1 MSQHNQFETQTSG
14 SIQTRCRL
22 LKKSLHQGD
31 SLSSPF
37 NCPKGLLCR
46 GGSRKSCVSVRPLS
60 GLRCPVSG
68 LRVRT
73 IFDPVSELENEDT
86 SAISEKKRSEKGPK
100 CDIWFQVRDGSR
112 PKNNSNL
119 VTFRTS
125 QDSDEA
131 LIILV
136 RLPFGRPCS
145 AGQF

>member
-1 MSQHNQFETQTSG
+1 MCVRASVVRV
-14 SIQTRCRL
+14 RC
-22 LKKSLHQGD
+22 
-31 SLSSPF
+31 
-37 NCPKGLLCR
+37 
-46 GGSRKSCVSVRPLS
+46 PLS
-60 GLRCPVSG
+60 GVRCPVSG
-68 LRVRT
+68 VRT
-73 IFDPVSELENEDT
+73 IFDPVSELENEDA

>member
-1 MSQHNQFETQTSG
+1 MIPGRICF
-14 SIQTRCRL
+14 
-22 LKKSLHQGD
+22 
-31 SLSSPF
+31 
-37 NCPKGLLCR
+37 CPKGLLCR
-46 GGSRKSCVSVRPLS
+46 GGSRKSCVSVCPVS
-60 GLRCPVSG
+60 GLRCPVS
-68 LRVRT
+68 VRT

-86 SAISEKKRSEKGPK
+86 SAISQKTRSEKGPK

>member
-1 MSQHNQFETQTSG
+1 M
-14 SIQTRCRL
+14 
-22 LKKSLHQGD
+22 
-31 SLSSPF
+31 
-37 NCPKGLLCR
+37 
-46 GGSRKSCVSVRPLS
+46 CVRASVRVRVRV
-60 GLRCPVSG
+60 RCPVS
-68 LRVRT
+68 VRT

-86 SAISEKKRSEKGPK
+86 SAISQKTRSEKGPK

>member
-1 MSQHNQFETQTSG
+1 MCV
-14 SIQTRCRL
+14 R
-22 LKKSLHQGD
+22 
-31 SLSSPF
+31 
-37 NCPKGLLCR
+37 
-46 GGSRKSCVSVRPLS
+46 VSVVRVRVRCPLS
-60 GLRCPVSG
+60 VV
-68 LRVRT
+68 RVRT
-73 IFDPVSELENEDT
+73 ILDPVSELENEDT